1 MLNFVVSKNIAD
13 LEPIL
18 TECVGVSSLPIK
30 QCLFRKKCKKS
41 FSGFDYQSKQADF
54 LYLLYNN
61 FGEVVYVGATQLNK
75 SPRPMQHAKDKS
87 FSLVKVIYVF
97 DFKVFSYEDIII
109 NALKPKY
116 NKHAPK

>member
-1 MLNFVVSKNIAD
+1 
-13 LEPIL
+13 
-18 TECVGVSSLPIK
+18 
-30 QCLFRKKCKKS
+30 LFREKANKS

-54 LYLLYNN
+54 VYLLYDN
-61 FGEVVYVGATQLNK
+61 FGNVVYVGASQMNK
-75 SPRPMQHAKDKS
+75 STRPMQHAKDKS

-116 NKHAPK
+116 NKTKHKQ